1 MTNYTLIASLTE
13 TVLAA
18 LSLPADEPTYAL
30 AYSAVLNAD
39 EAEAPDP
46 RLQAIFIVEAV
57 EEALGLGL
65 DAARYAAALAAV
77 MECLPTAAELAARW
91 PGVPAPPEMAPDAH
105 LEMAYEDRANGGLDV
120 D

>member
-13 TVLAA
+13 ALLAA
-18 LSLPADEPTYAL
+18 LSLPADEATYAL

-39 EAEAPDP
+39 EVEVPDP

-65 DAARYAAALAAV
+65 DETGYAAALAAV
-77 MECLPTAAELAARW
+77 IARLPTPAELAARW
-91 PGVPAPPEMAPDAH
+91 QRVPVSPKMPPDAH

>member
-1 MTNYTLIASLTE
+1 MTDYTLIAGLTE

-18 LSLPADEPTYAL
+18 LSLPADEATYAL

-39 EAEAPDP
+39 EAPDP

-65 DAARYAAALAAV
+65 DQTGYALALTAV
-77 MECLPTAAELAARW
+77 LAWLPTPADMAARW
-91 PGVPAPPEMAPDAH
+91 QRVPTPPEMPPDAH
-105 LEMAYEDRANGGLDV
+105 LEMEFEDRVNGGGLDI

>member
-1 MTNYTLIASLTE
+1 MTDDTLIASLTE
-13 TVLAA
+13 VVLAA
-18 LSLPADEPTYAL
+18 LSLPADEATYAL

-39 EAEAPDP
+39 EAPDP

-91 PGVPAPPEMAPDAH
+91 PGVPAPPEMPPDAH

>member
-1 MTNYTLIASLTE
+1 MTDDTLIASLTE
-13 TVLAA
+13 AVLAV
-18 LSLPADEPTYAL
+18 LSLPADEATYAL

-39 EAEAPDP
+39 EAPDP
-46 RLQAIFIVEAV
+46 RLQAIFIVDAV

-65 DAARYAAALAAV
+65 DETGYAAAMTAALAQ
-77 MECLPTAAELAARW
+77 LPTPAELAARW
-91 PGVPAPPEMAPDAH
+91 RRVPVPPEMAPDAH

>member
-1 MTNYTLIASLTE
+1 MTDDTLIASLTE
-13 TVLAA
+13 AVLAV
-18 LSLPADEPTYAL
+18 LSLPADEATYAL

-39 EAEAPDP
+39 EAPDP

-65 DAARYAAALAAV
+65 DQTGYALALAAV
-77 MECLPTAAELAARW
+77 MARLPTLAELAARW
-91 PGVPAPPEMAPDAH
+91 QRVPVPPEMPPDAH
-105 LEMAYEDRANGGLDV
+105 LEMEFEDRVSGDGLDV